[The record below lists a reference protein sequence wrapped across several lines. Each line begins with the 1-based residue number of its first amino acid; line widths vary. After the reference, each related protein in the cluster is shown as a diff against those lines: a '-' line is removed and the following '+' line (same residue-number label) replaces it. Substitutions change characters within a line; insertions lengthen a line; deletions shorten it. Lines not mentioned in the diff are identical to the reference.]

1 VPENKGFRGRVR
13 FEGFEFDLRS
23 GELRRNTGK
32 VVRLPEQPFQILVML
47 LEHPSEVV
55 TRDEIRQRL
64 WPNDTIVEFEHS
76 ISAAM
81 NRLRQAL
88 GDSADNPH
96 YIETLA
102 RRGYRW
108 MVAVEWVED
117 SPANMPVAAWRDA
130 PTEEVS
136 VAENLGGKR
145 LSHYRILEKVG
156 GGGMGVVYRAEDT
169 RLHRFVA
176 LKFLPDEVA
185 KDSQALARFRRE
197 AQAASALNHPNI
209 CTVYDIGEENGRAF
223 IAMEYLDGHTL
234 KHLISA
240 KPLPL
245 DRVMELAMQ
254 IADGLDAA
262 HAKGIIH
269 RDIKPANIFVTQRGD
284 AKILDFGLAKLG
296 PSDGAANLST
306 IPAVS
311 ELQQLT
317 RLGTPMGTLTYMS
330 PEQMRGEE
338 LDARTDLF
346 SFGVVLYEMS
356 TGTQPFQGETP
367 GVIAEAILNHRPVAP
382 VQLNPGLS
390 ANLEGII
397 YKALEKDRKLRY
409 QNATD
414 IRNDLRQLRRE
425 SESATLRTARKTQP
439 TSGKGRL
446 WRVMVPAVVVACI
459 LARTGYVLWH
469 PKPKLTDK
477 DAIVL
482 ADFAN
487 STGDALFDD
496 GLKQGLE
503 VQLGQSP
510 FLNLVSDEQV
520 RQTLQMMKQPPD
532 TKLTGDIAREVCQRR
547 NGAAV
552 LQSSIAQIGTKYDLF
567 LKAVSC
573 STGEWLG
580 SAEAQANDKNQV
592 LDAIGKASSQIR
604 EKLGE
609 SLTTVQRF
617 DAPLAQATTPSLEAL
632 KAYSLGLSK
641 FGKGDPSGAIPL
653 FQQAIELDPE
663 FAMAHLH
670 LGQSYMVLQQF
681 AYGREQIRK
690 AFALRDRASERE
702 RFNLVAVYHQQVSL
716 NLDRTIE
723 NSELWE
729 QSYPRDFTPHRILGF
744 EYAVLGK
751 HERSAEEFRKAQ
763 ELDPDQALPYA
774 GLLANDMDLDRFTEA
789 RAVFEEAKS
798 HNVQAGETERQ
809 RYRLAFLEGDQETME
824 KLVAAMSSEPGFEMA
839 ALAEQ
844 SRTAAYF
851 GHLKAAR
858 ELAGQMKELALREK
872 DTGTAANVE
881 SDAAFREALFGNAAE
896 ARIHVAE
903 AVKLGGEPPTALVLA
918 SDAAQ
923 AAKLVDSIETQSPPD
938 GYVCKVRVPQLRG
951 AVELKRGNPTRALEL
966 LAPLATYDAGWFDLY
981 LFAYVR
987 GEAYL
992 LANRGQEAAAEF
1004 QKIIDHRGIVV
1015 NEPYAAVARLELG
1028 RAYTLLGD
1036 TSRGRGAYQDLFT
1049 LWKDADPDLP
1059 ILKQAKIEYA
1069 KFQQP

>member
-1 VPENKGFRGRVR
+1 VPEDKRFRGRVR
-13 FEGFEFDLRS
+13 FESFEFDLRS

-55 TRDEIRQRL
+55 TRDELRQRL

-108 MVAVEWVED
+108 MVAVEWVEG
-117 SPANMPVAAWRDA
+117 SPANMPVAAGRDA
-130 PTEEVS
+130 PSEEVS

-156 GGGMGVVYRAEDT
+156 GGGMGVVYKAEDI

-254 IADGLDAA
+254 IADALDAA

-296 PSDGAANLST
+296 PSDGVANLST
-306 IPAVS
+306 LPAVG

-330 PEQMRGEE
+330 PEQMRAEE
-338 LDARTDLF
+338 LDVRTDLF

-356 TGTQPFQGETP
+356 TGTQPFRGETP

-382 VQLNPGLS
+382 VELNPGLS

-397 YKALEKDRKLRY
+397 YKALEKDRELRY
-409 QNATD
+409 QSAADICTD
-414 IRNDLRQLRRE
+414 LKQLRRE
-425 SESATLRTARKTQP
+425 SESAKLRAALKTQP
-439 TSGKGRL
+439 TSVKGKL
-446 WRVMVPAVVVACI
+446 WRVTVPAVVAACI
-459 LARTGYVLWH
+459 VASAGYVLRH

-520 RQTLQMMKQPPD
+520 RQTLPMMKQPPD

-552 LQSSIAQIGTKYDLF
+552 LQSSIAQIGTRYDLV

-573 STGEWLG
+573 STGESLG
-580 SAEAQANDKNQV
+580 SAEAQASDKNQV
-592 LDAIGKASSQIR
+592 LDAVGRASSQIR

-617 DAPLAQATTPSLEAL
+617 DTPLAQATTPSLEAL

-663 FAMAHLH
+663 FAMAYLH
-670 LGQSYMVLQQF
+670 LGQSYGVLKQF
-681 AYGREQIRK
+681 AFGREQIRK

-716 NLDRTIE
+716 NLDQTIQ

-763 ELDPDQALPYA
+763 ELDPGQALPYA
-774 GLLANDMDLDRFTEA
+774 GLLVNYMNLGRFTEA

-798 HNVQAGETERQ
+798 HHVEAGETERQ
-809 RYRLAFLEGDQETME
+809 RYRLAFLEGDEETME

-881 SDAAFREALFGNAAE
+881 SDAAFREALFGNAGE

-923 AAKLVDSIETQSPPD
+923 VGKLVDSIESLFPPD

-951 AVELKRGNPTRALEL
+951 AVELKRGNPTGALEL

-992 LANRGQEAAAEF
+992 LAHRGQEAVAEF
-1004 QKIIDHRGIVV
+1004 QKIMDHRGIVV
-1015 NEPYAAVARLELG
+1015 SEPYAAVARLELG
-1028 RAYTLLGD
+1028 RAYALQGD
-1036 TSRGRGAYQDLFT
+1036 TSKARSAYQDFVT
-1049 LWKDADPDLP
+1049 LWKDADPDIP
-1059 ILKQAKIEYA
+1059 ILKQAKLEYS
-1069 KFQQP
+1069 KLQ

>member
-1 VPENKGFRGRVR
+1 MPEGKGFRGRVR

-23 GELRRNTGK
+23 GELRQNTGK
-32 VVRLPEQPFQILVML
+32 IVRLPEQPFQILVML

-55 TRDEIRQRL
+55 ARDEIRQRL

-88 GDSADNPH
+88 GDSADSPH

-117 SPANMPVAAWRDA
+117 TPANTPVAVGGNA
-130 PTEEVS
+130 PSEDVS
-136 VAENLGGKR
+136 FAENLGGKR
-145 LSHYRILEKVG
+145 LSHYRVLEKLG
-156 GGGMGVVYRAEDT
+156 GGGMGVVYKAEDT

-176 LKFLPDEVA
+176 LKFLPDDVA
-185 KDSQALARFRRE
+185 KDSQTLARFQRE
-197 AQAASALNHPNI
+197 AQAASALNHSNI

-223 IAMEYLDGHTL
+223 IAMECLDGQTL
-234 KHLISA
+234 KHLISG
-240 KPLPL
+240 KPLRL
-245 DRVMELAMQ
+245 DRVMELGIQ
-254 IADGLDAA
+254 IADALDAA
-262 HAKGIIH
+262 HTKGIIH
-269 RDIKPANIFVTQRGD
+269 RDIKPANIFVTERGD
-284 AKILDFGLAKLG
+284 AKILDFGLAKLA

-306 IPAVS
+306 IPTPS
-311 ELQQLT
+311 DLDQLT

-330 PEQMRGEE
+330 PEQVRGEE

-346 SFGVVLYEMS
+346 SFGAVLYEMV
-356 TGTQPFQGETP
+356 TGVQPFRGETP
-367 GVIAEAILNHRPVAP
+367 GVIAEAILNRRPVAP
-382 VQLNPGLS
+382 MQLNPDLS
-390 ANLEGII
+390 ANLEEII
-397 YKALEKDRKLRY
+397 NKALEKDHKLRY
-409 QNATD
+409 QNAAD
-414 IRNDLRQLRRE
+414 IRTALEQLGGE
-425 SESATLRTARKTQP
+425 PKSAKLRTALKTQP

-459 LARTGYVLWH
+459 LGRAGYVLWH
-469 PKPKLTDK
+469 PKPKLTNK

-487 STGDALFDD
+487 STGDTVFDD

-510 FLNLVSDEQV
+510 FLNLVSREQV

-532 TKLTGDIAREVCQRR
+532 TKLTGDIAREVCQRM

-552 LQSSIAQIGTKYDLF
+552 LQSSMAQIGTRYDLV

-573 STGEWLG
+573 STGESLG
-580 SAEAQANDKNQV
+580 SAEAQASDKNQV
-592 LDAIGKASSQIR
+592 LDAIGRASSQIR

-617 DAPLAQATTPSLEAL
+617 DTPLTQATTPSLEAL

-663 FAMAHLH
+663 FAMAYLH
-670 LGQSYMVLQQF
+670 LGQSHAVLQQSP
-681 AYGREQIRK
+681 YGGRAQIRK

-702 RFNLVAVYHQQVSL
+702 RFNLVAVYHQSVSL
-716 NLDRTIE
+716 DLDRTIE

-729 QSYPRDFTPHRILGF
+729 QSYPHDFTPHRTLGF

-763 ELDPDQALPYA
+763 QLDPGQALPYA
-774 GLLANDMDLDRFTEA
+774 GLMVNDMNMNHFTEA
-789 RAVFEEAKS
+789 RAAFEEAKS
-798 HNVQAGETERQ
+798 HNVQAGETERE
-809 RYRLAFLEGDQETME
+809 RYRLAFLEGDKETME

-839 ALAEQ
+839 ALSEQ

-851 GHLKAAR
+851 GRLKAAR
-858 ELAGQMKELALREK
+858 ELSGQMKERALREK
-872 DTGTAANVE
+872 DTAAAANVE
-881 SDAAFREALFGNAAE
+881 SDAGFREALFGNAAE

-918 SDAAQ
+918 SDVAQ
-923 AAKLVDSIETQSPPD
+923 AGKLVDIIESQYPQDS
-938 GYVCKVRVPQLRG
+938 YVYKVRVPQLRG
-951 AVELKRGNPTRALEL
+951 AVELKRGNPARALEL
-966 LAPLATYDAGWFDLY
+966 LGPLATYDAGWFDLY
-981 LFAYVR
+981 MFAFVR

-992 LANRGQEAAAEF
+992 MAHRGQEGAAEF
-1004 QKIIDHRGIVV
+1004 QKIMEHRGIVV
-1015 NEPYAAVARLELG
+1015 NEPYGAVARLELG
-1028 RAYTLLGD
+1028 RAYTLQGN
-1036 TSRGRGAYQDLFT
+1036 TSKARGAYQDFLA
-1049 LWKDADPDLP
+1049 LWKDADPDIP

-1069 KFQQP
+1069 KLQ

>member
-1 VPENKGFRGRVR
+1 VPEDKGFRGRVR

-23 GELRRNTGK
+23 GELRQNKGK
-32 VVRLPEQPFQILVML
+32 IVRLPEQPFQILVML
-47 LEHPSEVV
+47 LEHPHEVV
-55 TRDEIRQRL
+55 ARDEIRQRL

-76 ISAAM
+76 ISGAM

-88 GDSADNPH
+88 GDSADNPR
-96 YIETLA
+96 YIEALA

-108 MVAVEWVED
+108 MVAVEWVEG
-117 SPANMPVAAWRDA
+117 SPANTLVAVGGDA
-130 PTEEVS
+130 PPEEVPF
-136 VAENLGGKR
+136 AENLGGKR
-145 LSHYRILEKVG
+145 LSHYRILEKLG
-156 GGGMGVVYRAEDT
+156 GGGMGVVYKAEDT
-169 RLHRFVA
+169 RLHRFLA
-176 LKFLPDEVA
+176 LKFLPDDVA

-209 CTVYDIGEENGRAF
+209 CTLYDIGEENGRAF
-223 IAMEYLDGHTL
+223 IAMEYLGGQTL
-234 KHLISA
+234 KHLISG
-240 KPLPL
+240 KPMPL
-245 DRVMELAMQ
+245 DRVMELGIQ
-254 IADGLDAA
+254 IADALDAA
-262 HAKGIIH
+262 HARGIIH
-269 RDIKPANIFVTQRGD
+269 RDIKPANIFVTERGH
-284 AKILDFGLAKLG
+284 AKILDFGLAKLA
-296 PSDGAANLST
+296 PSDVATNLPT
-306 IPAVS
+306 ISAVS
-311 ELQQLT
+311 ELEQLT

-330 PEQMRGEE
+330 PEQVRGEE

-346 SFGVVLYEMS
+346 SFGAVLYEMA
-356 TGTQPFQGETP
+356 TGVQPFRNETP
-367 GVIAEAILNHRPVAP
+367 GVIAEAILNRRPVAP
-382 VQLNPGLS
+382 VQLNPDLS
-390 ANLEGII
+390 VNLEEII
-397 YKALEKDRKLRY
+397 NKALEKDRKLRY
-409 QNATD
+409 QNAAD
-414 IRNDLRQLRRE
+414 IRTDLKQLSGE
-425 SESATLRTARKTQP
+425 SESAKLRRTLKTQP

-446 WRVMVPAVVVACI
+446 WRVMVPAVAVACI
-459 LARTGYVLWH
+459 LARAGYVLWR

-487 STGDALFDD
+487 STGDAVFDD
-496 GLKQGLE
+496 GLKRGLE
-503 VQLGQSP
+503 VQLRQSP
-510 FLNLVSDEQV
+510 FLNLVSEEQV

-552 LQSSIAQIGTKYDLF
+552 LQSSIAQIGTRYDLV
-567 LKAVSC
+567 LKAVGC
-573 STGEWLG
+573 STGESLG
-580 SAEAQANDKNQV
+580 SAEAQASDKNQV
-592 LDAIGKASSQIR
+592 LDAIGRASSQIR

-617 DAPLAQATTPSLEAL
+617 DTPLAQATTPSLEAL

-670 LGQSYMVLQQF
+670 LGQSYQVLGQY
-681 AYGREQIRK
+681 AISREQVRK

-702 RFNLVAVYHQQVSL
+702 RLNLVAVYHQIVSL
-716 NLDRTIE
+716 DLDRTIE

-729 QSYPRDFTPHRILGF
+729 QSYPRDFTPHRTLGF

-763 ELDPDQALPYA
+763 ELDPGQALPYA
-774 GLLANDMDLDRFTEA
+774 GLMVNDMDMDRFAEA

-809 RYRLAFLEGDQETME
+809 RYRLAFLEGDKETME
-824 KLVAAMSSEPGFEMA
+824 KLVAAMSSEGFEMA
-839 ALAEQ
+839 ALSEQ

-858 ELAGQMKELALREK
+858 DLAGQMKERALREK
-872 DTGTAANVE
+872 DTATAANVE
-881 SDAAFREALFGNAAE
+881 SDLAFCEALFGNAAE

-903 AVKLGGEPPTALVLA
+903 AVKLGGEPPTALVLG

-923 AAKLVDSIETQSPPD
+923 AGKMVDSLESQSPPD
-938 GYVCKVRVPQLRG
+938 GYVYKVRVQELRG
-951 AVELKRGNPTRALEL
+951 AIELKRGNPTRALEL
-966 LAPLATYDAGWFDLY
+966 LAPATTYDAGWFDLY

-992 LANRGQEAAAEF
+992 LAHRGQEGAAEF
-1004 QKIIDHRGIVV
+1004 QKIMDHRGIVV

-1028 RAYTLLGD
+1028 RAYTLQGD
-1036 TSRGRGAYQDLFT
+1036 TRKARGAYQDFFT
-1049 LWKDADPDLP
+1049 LWKDADPDIP

-1069 KFQQP
+1069 KLQ